1 MAGEKMRE
9 PTPKEVSSRDS
20 ANDSLLSKYMINV
33 KLAKVKM
40 DDLFQSSSND
50 SNDVPDDGQG
60 PMRLQANFM
69 NINYTP
75 ASTRRSWM
83 PSSRNQ
89 PSATQELRRGSES
102 KINDIEKAGSENA
115 MAQQRST
122 ASTDQERSVEATK
135 QGSKT
140 FSRATNYLSRMKPKQ
155 SKAPAPKS
163 TVKQESENTNGLG
176 LIPSLSHSTA
186 SSDSFNEEFP
196 YDSPAA
202 TQDPLWRSF
211 KNLHSEYRAF
221 ASKHTT
227 QRMLQVQSWVL
238 PFLRKTKDN
247 TSIKTLSPEDIE
259 RRAGVLDK
267 WWALMLEMLDGQGKN
282 SVTSMDRPFLFDAL
296 TMIMERDEW
305 RQATPYFLPFN
316 SRPSPEAARPTTN
329 SAGLA
334 EYNVRTMFAANLIR
348 QMSFVVD
355 KMSQRHASSSQVKF
369 AGMTCAYAFFFAPG
383 VGEVLTRLW
392 ALTPD
397 LIRRASDELGLPRRN
412 DGKNE
417 QIVSIFPPKLAGLG
431 WTSPKAMANTMKQ
444 SPRTPTVV
452 ATIPWTGPWVGR
464 WKGQD
469 SDLLFIFC
477 KYYHIFCQQ
486 LLPQGLPMEQKA
498 RTPGFV
504 LVHAQILSII
514 DATIRRQTAFHGAG
528 NPAAIESGLGIDG
541 LPSSSSSSLCPN
553 VMKDMS
559 DNRLIVLLRKF
570 LMENSVEH
578 AIAKKSL
585 ADACARMLKAAA
597 LKTSQFD
604 SAVCHSLCDY
614 LEEFMRV
621 YDQYESLT
629 PGTKYFDWD
638 FWLEALKRM
647 LDSMSST
654 LEVRVFAF
662 LYSNWEMVVKTSE
675 RKLSVCKDWLLS
687 EEIFSRFFNNWCPM
701 VRGYYHR
708 LLCWRVCRDEGKVDE
723 VQL

>member
-1 MAGEKMRE
+1 
-9 PTPKEVSSRDS
+9 
-20 ANDSLLSKYMINV
+20 
-33 KLAKVKM
+33 
-40 DDLFQSSSND
+40 
-50 SNDVPDDGQG
+50 
-60 PMRLQANFM
+60 
-69 NINYTP
+69 
-75 ASTRRSWM
+75 
-83 PSSRNQ
+83 
-89 PSATQELRRGSES
+89 
-102 KINDIEKAGSENA
+102 
-115 MAQQRST
+115 
-122 ASTDQERSVEATK
+122 
-135 QGSKT
+135 
-140 FSRATNYLSRMKPKQ
+140 
-155 SKAPAPKS
+155 
-163 TVKQESENTNGLG
+163 
-176 LIPSLSHSTA
+176 
-186 SSDSFNEEFP
+186 
-196 YDSPAA
+196 
-202 TQDPLWRSF
+202 
-211 KNLHSEYRAF
+211 
-221 ASKHTT
+221 
-227 QRMLQVQSWVL
+227 
-238 PFLRKTKDN
+238 
-247 TSIKTLSPEDIE
+247 
-259 RRAGVLDK
+259 
-267 WWALMLEMLDGQGKN
+267 
-282 SVTSMDRPFLFDAL
+282 
-296 TMIMERDEW
+296 
-305 RQATPYFLPFN
+305 
-316 SRPSPEAARPTTN
+316 
-329 SAGLA
+329 
-334 EYNVRTMFAANLIR
+334 
-348 QMSFVVD
+348 
-355 KMSQRHASSSQVKF
+355 
-369 AGMTCAYAFFFAPG
+369 
-383 VGEVLTRLW
+383 
-392 ALTPD
+392 
-397 LIRRASDELGLPRRN
+397 
-412 DGKNE
+412 
-417 QIVSIFPPKLAGLG
+417 
-431 WTSPKAMANTMKQ
+431 
-444 SPRTPTVV
+444 
-452 ATIPWTGPWVGR
+452 
-464 WKGQD
+464 
-469 SDLLFIFC
+469 
-477 KYYHIFCQQ
+477 
-486 LLPQGLPMEQKA
+486 MEQKA